1 MAQARARPVASATPA
16 LPRCI
21 VAALF
26 FCAGRRTTEANE
38 GAEGTE
44 ARCSVAS
51 VHFSVSVIPDPAHT
65 MLAVSDAQGNGQGHL
80 WYDPHGSV
88 LSSTLPVTLTE
99 HIFSAQG
106 LDSRLGLVYHGAGRW
121 YDPATAHSL
130 QPDPFGGV
138 PQLPQ
143 TLNRYAVPR
152 GVVSPPGLGRQTGYT
167 ASFPWAA
174 LEKSTL
180 SESVSALI
188 AEKALG
194 PAAERLIS
202 RAPWYWLHVTGSGY
216 QSSRALLKRLLRER
230 GGPPSISRRLATGTL
245 DEWSGV
251 VRVGDDYWD
260 LVNRLGRRGVSVE
273 ARPIARSV
281 WGFGPKYLTIGDIV
295 PGLGA
300 DLLVG
305 GLWQLGEDVITHPEL
320 LNDPE
325 LLARRVG
332 AGAMYNATTGLMGTG
347 IAGGI
352 ALGLTAAG
360 VTVAA
365 PVVVVGGIAVT
376 IIIEV
381 GWGEQIE
388 DWWFE
393 RLNAHAPWE

>member
-1 MAQARARPVASATPA
+1 
-16 LPRCI
+16 
-21 VAALF
+21 
-26 FCAGRRTTEANE
+26 
-38 GAEGTE
+38 
-44 ARCSVAS
+44 
-51 VHFSVSVIPDPAHT
+51 
-65 MLAVSDAQGNGQGHL
+65 MLAVSDADGNSQGHL

-99 HIFSAQG
+99 QLLSSQG
-106 LDSRLGLVYHGAGRW
+106 LDSRLGLVYHGDGRW
-121 YDPATAHSL
+121 YDPALAHTL

-152 GVVSPPGLGRQTGYT
+152 GVVLPPGLGRPAGY
-167 ASFPWAA
+167 AGVSPWAA
-174 LEKSTL
+174 LGKSTL
-180 SESVSALI
+180 SESVSAFI
-188 AEKALG
+188 AGKALG
-194 PAAERLIS
+194 PAAERLVS
-202 RAPWYWLHVTGSGY
+202 SAPWYWLHVTGSGSR
-216 QSSRALLKRLLRER
+216 SSRALLKRLLREQ

-273 ARPIARSV
+273 ARSITRRV
-281 WGFGPKYLTIGDIV
+281 WGFGPRYLTIGDVV

-305 GLWQLGEDVITHPEL
+305 GLWQLGEDVIAHPEL

-325 LLARRVG
+325 LLARRAY
-332 AGAMYNATTGLMGTG
+332 AGALYNATTGLMGTG
-347 IAGGI
+347 IAGGF
-352 ALGLTAAG
+352 ALLLTAAG
-360 VTVAA
+360 VTVAP

-388 DWWFE
+388 DWWLEKF
-393 RLNAHAPWE
+393 NARAPWE